1 MDADRR
7 LRFAGGDAAPRTHSA
22 RRLYP
27 PPAKR
32 WGGPISIALAAP
44 AGTFHGLFLT
54 ADLATRLSRVGGR
67 KGDASDADAAVAR
80 EQEHYDLGVLQWT
93 SVDASGSPDE
103 TLRRAK
109 AALGL
114 A

>member
-1 MDADRR
+1 MSCKVTRR
-7 LRFAGGDAAPRTHSA
+7 KFMAGTAAGAALATFKFPT
-22 RRLYP
+22 
-27 PPAKR
+27 PA
-32 WGGPISIALAAP
+32 IAQAAP
-44 AGTFHGLFLT
+44 ADAFHGLFLT
-54 ADLATRLSRVGGR
+54 ADLTTRLSRVGGR

-93 SVDASGSPDE
+93 PVDASGSPE
-103 TLRRAK
+103 QMLQCAK